1 MPEVPNIW
9 RVELLHPLVVH
20 FPIALLWFGTLAWLA
35 GHFPGDDSRWSFLLP
50 AGRLAIALGTAG
62 AWIAVYTGS
71 LADAAVVRSLCDP
84 TVVESHEQL
93 AYLVAYLFSGALFLD
108 LATSLVD
115 TLRRWR
121 RPISALIAL
130 TLLAGSITLAYV
142 GHLGATLVYQQAAG
156 VYHPS
161 PQCTEFE

>member
-1 MPEVPNIW
+1 MPEVPDIW

-20 FPIALLWFGTLAWLA
+20 FPIALLLVGTAAWLA
-35 GHFPGDDSRWSFLLP
+35 GHFPHDDSRWAFLLP
-50 AGRLAIALGTAG
+50 AARLAIALGTVS
-62 AWIAVYTGS
+62 AWIAIYTGS
-71 LADAAVVRSLCDP
+71 LADAEVVRSLCDP

-93 AYLVAYLFSGALFLD
+93 AYLVAWLFSGALLLD
-108 LATSLVD
+108 LATLLVD
-115 TLRRWR
+115 KLRHWR
-121 RPISALIAL
+121 RPISALIAI
-130 TLLAGSITLAYV
+130 TLLTASTTLAYV